1 MKVYRNIATFAAILS
16 AGIFAADAQTN
27 SGTAT
32 VSPYV
37 LAVQT
42 NALVATAPVYVP
54 DTTHQNDP
62 LSDKVL
68 AFDAGL
74 KAVDAVEG
82 TDFAHFTFSFT
93 NVTEEI
99 VTVLNVHPSCGCTT
113 AELPP
118 VPWQLAPGA
127 SGEIKLKVN
136 LAGKMGTLFKT
147 VNFYTDKGKRDL
159 MLRINMTPP
168 PVITLTEDQKM
179 AGIVAAKADRMAIF
193 KGDCATCHLKNI
205 EGRQGQELFKNA
217 CAICHEA
224 ANRATMVPDLA
235 QLKVPTGNEFWRTW
249 ITFGK
254 PGSLMPPWAQSQG
267 GPLSDIQIATL
278 AQYLDQTYPTKVP
291 PVGQ

>member
-1 MKVYRNIATFAAILS
+1 M
-16 AGIFAADAQTN
+16 
-27 SGTAT
+27 
-32 VSPYV
+32 
-37 LAVQT
+37 
-42 NALVATAPVYVP
+42 
-54 DTTHQNDP
+54 HQDQP
-62 LSDKVL
+62 LSDRVI
-68 AFDAGL
+68 AFDATM

-93 NVTEEI
+93 NVTQEI

-136 LAGKMGTLFKT
+136 LAGKMGTVFKT

-159 MLRINMTPP
+159 MLRINLTPP